1 MRHNRKSCKFPA
13 IVLAVAGFF
22 ICITYL
28 SAEVLLVLISVL
40 LIALG
45 LWLLF
50 S

>member
-1 MRHNRKSCKFPA
+1 MRHNRKNCRFPA
-13 IVLAVAGFF
+13 IVLAVAGIF

-28 SAEVLLVLISVL
+28 SAEVLLVLVSLL
-40 LIALG
+40 LIAIG